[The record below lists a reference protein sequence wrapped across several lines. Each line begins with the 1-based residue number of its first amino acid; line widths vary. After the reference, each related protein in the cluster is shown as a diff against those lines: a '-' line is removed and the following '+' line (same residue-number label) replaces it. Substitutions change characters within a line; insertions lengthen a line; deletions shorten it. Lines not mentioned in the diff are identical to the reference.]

1 MTRTTPPLPTRHRFT
16 VQDLERMVAA
26 GILGPEDRVELVEG
40 ELLDMSPIG
49 WAHQACVNRL
59 TEFFVALLQGRAIVQ
74 PQGPIRLSEHSV
86 PQPDLAL
93 LRPRPDYYA
102 AGGPTPADVLLL
114 VEVSDTTLPYDR
126 DVKVPLYAR
135 HGIPEVWLV
144 DLASEQV
151 LVFRDPTPAGYRDTR
166 QYRRGDRVSPACCPS
181 LVLAVDALFGGTSP

>member
-1 MTRTTPPLPTRHRFT
+1 
-16 VQDLERMVAA
+16 MVAA

-144 DLASEQV
+144 DLASEQ
-151 LVFRDPTPAGYRDTR
+151 LVTFRDPSGEGYRQYATDQRGQQLTPA
-166 QYRRGDRVSPACCPS
+166 
-181 LVLAVDALFGGTSP
+181 LAPDAVVPVARILG